1 MARVIRD
8 ENGKVVDLIEY
19 DEEDH
24 VDTTPWGKQ
33 LNADEEEPVDQ
44 DQALLPP
51 RLNEGRDT
59 ATVQGMFSTTNFSTG
74 KNGLGTR
81 AGRTLCVGGRTCLAC

>member
-1 MARVIRD
+1 MARVVRD
-8 ENGKVVDLIEY
+8 ESGKVVDLIEY

-44 DQALLPP
+44 DQAFLPP

-59 ATVQGMFSTTNFSTG
+59 DTVQGMSSTTNVSAG
-74 KNGLGTR
+74 KNGRRTR
-81 AGRTLCVGGRTCLAC
+81 ASRALCFGGRACLAC

>member
-8 ENGKVVDLIEY
+8 ESGQIVDLIEY
-19 DEEDH
+19 SEEDH
-24 VDTTPWGKQ
+24 VETTPWGKQ

-44 DQALLPP
+44 AASLLPP

-59 ATVQGMFSTTNFSTG
+59 DTVQGIPLPRPPTPG
-74 KNGLGTR
+74 KRRPGAP
-81 AGRTLCVGGRTCLAC
+81 AGRALCVGG